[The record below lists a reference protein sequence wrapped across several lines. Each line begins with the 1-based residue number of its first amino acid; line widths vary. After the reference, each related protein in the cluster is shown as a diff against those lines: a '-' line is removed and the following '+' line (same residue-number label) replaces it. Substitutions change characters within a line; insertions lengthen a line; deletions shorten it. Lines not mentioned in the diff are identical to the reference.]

1 MVNCR
6 TKGDYVYHTEEEFK
20 MGFYEVISQ
29 NEIELVTKIIN
40 EAFLTVAHEF
50 NFTQENAPTFP
61 AYITAAR
68 IENQIQCGL
77 KLFIYKDNEI
87 NVGCIGVSYSKESNC
102 FKAERLAVIPEYRH
116 RGIGKKLMNFI
127 EEKVKKERGNSVI
140 VEIVNE
146 NVNLKDW
153 YIRNNFS
160 EVKIEKYDHLPF
172 TVSVLEK
179 KLI

>member
-1 MVNCR
+1 
-6 TKGDYVYHTEEEFK
+6 
-20 MGFYEVISQ
+20 MGFYEVISE
-29 NEIELVTKIIN
+29 NEIELATKIIN
-40 EAFLTVAHEF
+40 KSFLTVALEF

-61 AYITAAR
+61 AYITAAT

-77 KLFIYKDNEI
+77 KLFIYEDNGI
-87 NVGCIGVSYSKESNC
+87 GVGCIGVSYSNESNS

-116 RGIGKKLMNFI
+116 RGIGQKMMDFI
-127 EEKVKKERGNSVI
+127 EKKVKEECGSSVF

-146 NVNLKDW
+146 NIKLKEW

-160 EVKIEKYDHLPF
+160 EVRIEKYDHLPF